1 MAYQL
6 SKEAKVNFVPFKNFL
21 DKIIL
26 NLQQTVILRV
36 ITYNLEGQLDST
48 SNKSMPISLSELE
61 TCLKILNAMVFLS
74 HTLGIYNYI
83 TTYFH
88 NSYKKSIQLSTLTNK
103 DCSSFGIRTY
113 IVS

>member
-36 ITYNLEGQLDST
+36 ITYNLGG
-48 SNKSMPISLSELE
+48 PIRFNF
-61 TCLKILNAMVFLS
+61 KQVNA
-74 HTLGIYNYI
+74 YI
-83 TTYFH
+83 T
-88 NSYKKSIQLSTLTNK
+88 
-103 DCSSFGIRTY
+103 
-113 IVS
+113 V